1 MELVDYELKKEKK
14 MKGSQ
19 HLNFKVKKKDILNSL
34 CFINRNS
41 KIYLYFNFKKF
52 KSMMDLDEKSRF
64 NRRRKRRRINGSFS
78 IASSLIAR

>member
-1 MELVDYELKKEKK
+1 

-52 KSMMDLDEKSRF
+52 KHCGK
-64 NRRRKRRRINGSFS
+64 K
-78 IASSLIAR
+78 